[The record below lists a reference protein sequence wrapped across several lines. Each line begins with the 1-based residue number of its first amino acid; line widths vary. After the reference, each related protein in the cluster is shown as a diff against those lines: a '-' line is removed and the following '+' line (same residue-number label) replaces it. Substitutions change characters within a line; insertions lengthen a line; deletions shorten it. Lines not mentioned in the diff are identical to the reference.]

1 MTHNEGEAAPTPVEI
16 DWVWRSSRGFFVS
29 VDGYGFGPMT
39 ADQLIRFP
47 RWLFRHLF
55 EVKDHELQ
63 VALAVSRR
71 LNDLKRSEWKRLL
84 SRCGR
89 WHARLELPEH
99 LLEMAA
105 AQSAP

>member
-1 MTHNEGEAAPTPVEI
+1 MTHNESEGAGTSPVEI

-29 VDGYGFGPMT
+29 VDGYAFGPMT

-47 RWLFRHLF
+47 RWLFCHLF

-71 LNDLKRSEWKRLL
+71 LTDLKRGEWKRLL
-84 SRCGR
+84 ARCDR
-89 WHARLELPEH
+89 WYAKWEPPKQLLELV
-99 LLEMAA
+99 AA
-105 AQSAP
+105 

>member
-1 MTHNEGEAAPTPVEI
+1 MMDNEDEEVAVAPVEI

-63 VALAVSRR
+63 VALIVSRR
-71 LNDLKRSEWKRLL
+71 LNELKRGEWKRLL
-84 SRCGR
+84 ASCERWYGKGNSR
-89 WHARLELPEH
+89 
-99 LLEMAA
+99 
-105 AQSAP
+105 